1 MEILLKEGETIIVT
15 MEGRGSIAID
25 RHSFDEVVKEESSED
40 LIRKIIIGTIE
51 EKCGIDG
58 INITD
63 TMQIS
68 ENEFHVIANELM
80 REHSVPDDVI
90 EDIKTECNLPCS
102 LLALIETMGKYVEP

>member
-1 MEILLKEGETIIVT
+1 MEILLKEGETVTIT

-40 LIRKIIIGTIE
+40 IIRKIIIGTLE
-51 EKCGIDG
+51 EKCGIDE

-80 REHSVPDDVI
+80 REHDVPNDVI

-102 LLALIETMGKYVEP
+102 LLALVETMGKYVEP